1 MTTLKATVMKFND
14 QSARDVA
21 ESFQRLNRQSA
32 RKVEELENASKQHL
46 RTLDELFNLKNY
58 VEASQKL
65 TKLD

>member
-1 MTTLKATVMKFND
+1 MKFND